1 MLINNVVT
9 VGASVFVGYYKVRE
23 ILRDRKGRYINITIE
38 PLEPVF
44 NPDGGEDEDKWF

>member
-44 NPDGGEDEDKWF
+44 NPDGGEDEDKWY